1 MRPAPAWGVLCSV
14 LIFFAQLAAYSRPA
28 APPKSPAPFR
38 LGIFVGADPVG
49 WGDLPG
55 KDTRSGIEGICA
67 DAAERGLNAVWVSG
81 FDGNSAKEDLIGV
94 WLGAAQKK
102 GLKVVLQGS
111 APPYAIPKG
120 DPKLAEIAREEVAP
134 TWRRLAKR
142 WGGHPALLAYSP
154 VEEIGDNV
162 EAGDTPTLDGLAAV
176 GRAVAQVDK
185 AHPVV
190 TTHIAAWEAVAA
202 AEARLRRENLGAL
215 VVDLYVFSRWHDW
228 IDPNSKTAWKTAEE
242 GAQAY
247 LDFNRRYA
255 EMASLSGVPFWII
268 AQGFS
273 SIWTRKIEGRVESR
287 PNTRAPT
294 AAETRFQVW
303 ASILAGAKAVFFF
316 TYQSFQEPSA
326 ESKATLEEW
335 ETNVGLRTLQGEETE
350 ALKELGSVGGQL
362 KPSYALLGRLE
373 PVGDAVSEEGIL
385 VRRFKDPT
393 NGRLYAVFL
402 NRNLT
407 ETRPIPSQT
416 LAHAG
421 LPSAR
426 PLKPGDGRLVA
437 LP

>member
-1 MRPAPAWGVLCSV
+1 MRMAAGS
-14 LIFFAQLAAYSRPA
+14 FAGIPLLLLGLNTLGQAAEPPRAA
-28 APPKSPAPFR
+28 APPFR
-38 LGIFVGADPVG
+38 LGVFVGADPVG

-55 KDTRSGIEGICA
+55 KDSLSGIEGICA

-81 FDGNSAKEDLIGV
+81 FDGNFAKEDLIGV
-94 WLGAAQKK
+94 WLGAAEKK

-120 DPKLAEIAREEVAP
+120 DPKMGEIARKEVAP

-142 WGGHPALLAYSP
+142 WGSHPALMAYSP

-162 EAGDTPTLDGLAAV
+162 EAGETPTLDGLAAV

-215 VVDLYVFSRWHDW
+215 VVDLYVFSQWHDW
-228 IDPNSKTAWKTAEE
+228 IDPTSKTAWKSPEE

-255 EMASLSGVPFWII
+255 ELASLSGVPFWII

-303 ASILAGAKAVFFF
+303 ASILSGAKAVFFF

-326 ESKATLEEW
+326 DSKATLEEW
-335 ETNVGLRTLQGEETE
+335 ETNVGLRTLKGEETE
-350 ALKELGSVGGQL
+350 ALKELGAVGRRL
-362 KPSYALLGRLE
+362 KVSYPLLGRLE
-373 PVGDAVSEEGIL
+373 PEADAVTEGDIL
-385 VRRFKDPT
+385 ARRFKDSS
-393 NGRLYAVFL
+393 NGRIYAVFI
-402 NRNLT
+402 NRH
-407 ETRPIPSQT
+407 
-416 LAHAG
+416 LAE
-421 LPSAR
+421 AR
-426 PLKPGDGRLVA
+426 PVPPELLGRMGLASAKPLEPGDGRLVA
-437 LP
+437 VP